1 MPLMISA
8 NSMNDELRH
17 RIDEISGDVVAR
29 CMQCGTCSASCP
41 MNRQA
46 TSAPRHVM
54 HLIQFGRAEQLNNC
68 SMAWLCA
75 SCHTCEVRC
84 PRGIDIPAVMEA
96 LRQVQLRENVD
107 KVGPSDMKPEEIA
120 ELPTIALVSGFRKL
134 SS

>member
-1 MPLMISA
+1 MPLKISA
-8 NSMNDELRH
+8 KTMNDQLRH
-17 RIDEISGDVVAR
+17 KIDEIAGDAVAR

-41 MNRQA
+41 MNTQA

-54 HLIQFGRAEQLNNC
+54 HLIQFGQAEELKKSN
-68 SMAWLCA
+68 MAWLCA

-96 LRQVQLRENVD
+96 LRQVQLRDNVD
-107 KVGPSDMKPEEIA
+107 KVGPAEMKPEDTID
-120 ELPTIALVSGFRKL
+120 LPTIAMVAGFRKL